1 MPSLNPRVR
10 ARISPYNH
18 NRLTLLVRQGSRSQA
33 GIIDRAL
40 TLYFRNN
47 EEDIR
52 DEAITRRLDLMTRHD
67 FRHSQDLRLLTES
80 FTLFIRYFLTVMPR
94 VRDADRGVKAADG
107 VAHFNVF
114 VERLAEQMKGG
125 GATFKNALQ
134 DVLVTDKDFFT
145 AEEIVRLKKFD
156 EVSDKAKAKKI
167 KGEEIDAA
175 A

>member
-1 MPSLNPRVR
+1 MPSLKPRVR

-18 NRLTLLVRQGSRSQA
+18 NRLTLLVRQGSRTQA

-80 FTLFIRYFLTVMPR
+80 FTLFIRYFHLIVMTIARARYKMQGKTRP
-94 VRDADRGVKAADG
+94 
-107 VAHFNVF
+107 
-114 VERLAEQMKGG
+114 
-125 GATFKNALQ
+125 
-134 DVLVTDKDFFT
+134 
-145 AEEIVRLKKFD
+145 I
-156 EVSDKAKAKKI
+156 
-167 KGEEIDAA
+167 
-175 A
+175 